1 MLGARQ
7 SRGHN
12 GKRMSDVR
20 PLAVC
25 FGGGGLF
32 GIAYLLGVSEAL
44 IDGGVNLADAPAIGT
59 SAGSWAAGALRLGV
73 RWEQAIEIIGHD
85 VPRMPDPRK
94 GRLKEVAAEI
104 FGDRRAPGMRA
115 VVCALPRLRRVV
127 LDGADHALADLVA
140 ASSAVPG
147 LLAPHRIDGTLYV
160 DGGIRSMVSADRAD
174 PAQNLLV
181 MAPIAGPMFGPAGL
195 LAERVMRREV
205 GHWQKQN
212 PGGQFWLIR
221 PNHAIAA
228 LAKLPNNLFDLER
241 AKRCYELS
249 YAQGTGILRRWRD
262 ENPTA
267 ASSR

>member
-1 MLGARQ
+1 
-7 SRGHN
+7 
-12 GKRMSDVR
+12 MSSDR

-44 IDGGVNLADAPAIGT
+44 MDGGVHLPSAPAIGT
-59 SAGSWAAGALRLGV
+59 SAGSWAAGALKLGV

-85 VPRMPDPRK
+85 VPRMPDPRR
-94 GRLKEVAAEI
+94 GRLRGVAAEI
-104 FGDRRAPGMRA
+104 FGERRAPGMRA
-115 VVCALPRLRRVV
+115 VVCALPLMRRVV

-147 LLAPHRIDGTLYV
+147 LLAPHRIGGTLYV
-160 DGGIRSMVSADRAD
+160 DGGIRSMVSADRAE

-181 MAPIAGPMFGPAGL
+181 LAPIAGPMFGPAGL

-205 GHWQKQN
+205 GHWEKEN

-221 PNHAIAA
+221 PNHAIAD
-228 LAKLPNNLFDLER
+228 LARLPNNLFDLDR
-241 AKRCYELS
+241 AKRCYDLS
-249 YAQGTGILRRWRD
+249 YAQGTGILRRWNDQYGATSTGRAT
-262 ENPTA
+262 P
-267 ASSR
+267 